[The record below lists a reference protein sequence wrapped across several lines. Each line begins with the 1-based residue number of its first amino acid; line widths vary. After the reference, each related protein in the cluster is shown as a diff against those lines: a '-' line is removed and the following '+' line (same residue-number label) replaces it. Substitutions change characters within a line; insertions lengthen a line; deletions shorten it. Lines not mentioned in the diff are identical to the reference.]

1 MRAITVSSYGASPSV
16 TELPTPQA
24 GPGQVLIATQA
35 AGMNPMDMQIANGGW
50 QNQMPATFPMV
61 LGADLAGTVAE
72 DGPGAARFAPGD
84 EVFGQLLIP
93 PLGSAG
99 TYAQYVA
106 VGEDAPLAL
115 IPAGLD
121 PVTAAALPT
130 TGVTAMLLAE
140 SLAPPDGKIVVIV
153 GAAGG
158 IGSFL
163 TQFAAQAG
171 AHVDA
176 VAPAAEAQR
185 MAGYGAAETIDR
197 AAMPLPDA
205 VARAHPDGID
215 ALVDVASDAAQF
227 AALAAHVRPG
237 GTAITTR
244 YVADTDTLARAGVTG
259 VNFQLSMTAPLLDQ
273 LASRVAAGSIVP
285 PPITRISLDDV
296 PAVLGPSH
304 MEGKTVITM

>member
-24 GPGQVLIATQA
+24 GPGQVLIATWA
-35 AGMNPMDMQIANGGW
+35 AGMNPMDMQIADGGW
-50 QNQMPATFPMV
+50 QDRVPGTFPMV
-61 LGADLAGTVAE
+61 LGADLAGTVRE

-99 TYAQYVA
+99 TYAPYVA
-106 VGEDAPLAL
+106 VGAQAPLAR

-130 TGVTAMLLAE
+130 VGVTALQIAE
-140 SLAPPDGKIVVIV
+140 ALAPLDGKIVVIV

-158 IGSFL
+158 VGSFV
-163 TQFAAQAG
+163 TQLAAQAG

-176 VAPAAEAQR
+176 VAPAAEAGR

-197 AAMPLPDA
+197 AAVPLPDA
-205 VARAHPDGID
+205 VARAHPGGID
-215 ALVDVASDAAQF
+215 VLVDVASDAAAF
-227 AALAAHVRPG
+227 AALAGHVRPG
-237 GTAITTR
+237 GTALTTR
-244 YVADTDTLARAGVTG
+244 YVADTDTLAAAGVTG
-259 VNFQLSMTAPLLDQ
+259 VNYQLSMTAPLLDK
-273 LASRVAAGSIVP
+273 LAARVAAGSIVP
-285 PPITRISLDDV
+285 PPITRVTLDDV
-296 PAVLGPSH
+296 PALLGGRG